1 MSAQARTAAAGEAMT
16 VLRADAPAA
25 SWLER
30 YPLGDGGLGAMCDGD
45 APARFSLND
54 DTAWSGS
61 PASEDRPDPQ
71 AAQAAL
77 ATARAAIA
85 SGDPVTAETRLR
97 ALQSRYTQAYQPFA
111 DLTVRAEGTA
121 DDFIPGRG
129 PGERTN
135 EA

>member
-16 VLRADAPAA
+16 VLRADAPTA
-25 SWLER
+25 SW
-30 YPLGDGGLGAMCDGD
+30 
-45 APARFSLND
+45 
-54 DTAWSGS
+54 
-61 PASEDRPDPQ
+61 
-71 AAQAAL
+71 
-77 ATARAAIA
+77 
-85 SGDPVTAETRLR
+85 LR

-111 DLTVRAEGTA
+111 DLTVRAEGTV

>member
-1 MSAQARTAAAGEAMT
+1 MSAPARIAAVGEAMT

-30 YPLGDGGLGAMCDGD
+30 YPLGDGGL
-45 APARFSLND
+45 
-54 DTAWSGS
+54 
-61 PASEDRPDPQ
+61 
-71 AAQAAL
+71 
-77 ATARAAIA
+77 
-85 SGDPVTAETRLR
+85 
-97 ALQSRYTQAYQPFA
+97 
-111 DLTVRAEGTA
+111 TA

>member
-1 MSAQARTAAAGEAMT
+1 MSAPARTAAVGEAMT

-30 YPLGDGGLGAMCDGD
+30 YPLGDGGLGAMCVGD
-45 APARFSLND
+45 APVTVRIG
-54 DTAWSGS
+54 WRGS
-61 PASEDRPDPQ
+61 WLTRMIDPGG
-71 AAQAAL
+71 
-77 ATARAAIA
+77 T
-85 SGDPVTAETRLR
+85 
-97 ALQSRYTQAYQPFA
+97 SR
-111 DLTVRAEGTA
+111 LTV

>member
-30 YPLGDGGLGAMCDGD
+30 YPLGDDGLGAGGSV
-45 APARFSLND
+45 ARP
-54 DTAWSGS
+54 G
-61 PASEDRPDPQ
+61 
-71 AAQAAL
+71 
-77 ATARAAIA
+77 
-85 SGDPVTAETRLR
+85 
-97 ALQSRYTQAYQPFA
+97 
-111 DLTVRAEGTA
+111 VRVDVSWA